1 MITVVKQEDEA
12 DCGACCLLSIIKYYN
27 GNIPLELVKVDTLTT
42 KDGTNFYNLKE
53 AAEKYGFEVIGK
65 KEDLF
70 KYTSPVIAQI
80 NQNNLLHF
88 VVIYDVSESFVW
100 IMDPAIGKRKIN
112 KSDFNNVFTG
122 YILKLTPI
130 KNIVNYKPKS
140 MFLNLLKNTLKE
152 NRILFIKI
160 LILTIFIC
168 SILLLNTIILND
180 SISEKDTKLIILIF
194 ILLLSKSLITYFKNT
209 LIYKANNN
217 IGSILCSDY
226 IKQVLYL
233 PFKYLQLRK
242 EGDLI
247 SRFEDINTIK
257 ENVTITIIEG
267 IINLILII
275 CTSSIL
281 VIIDKEIFKKII
293 IITLI
298 ITIIV
303 YFYNKKLYQ
312 TLEITIDSNTNLV
325 DTLISILSNSWTI
338 KIINKTEYYLKKIK
352 GIITDNNKLN
362 YKLNK
367 KIAFN
372 DLLISSYNES
382 ALIIIIIYSIIL
394 SKETSDILTFIF
406 INNYFISSVSYF
418 LTIMPNILF
427 FRSAYRRINSIYYLE
442 REKNRSFN
450 FRNGSIKISALTYK
464 IGLNKIFDNFSYEI
478 NEGEKILIKGEN
490 GSGKST
496 LLNILFQAVT
506 DYNGR
511 VTINKTDLKDINL
524 DSLRSKISYVNQSQK
539 ILPGTIKENI
549 VLDNI
554 IEEERFKTIERL
566 LNLDKIYKTKYNGI
580 NSLIKDNFSGGEI
593 QKIIL
598 ARALYKDFDILLLD
612 EALSEIEPAERK
624 RIIHRICKYYKD
636 KTIIIVSHNKEYY
649 KFDKI
654 LFLTTRKE
662 KGLC

>member
-1 MITVVKQEDEA
+1 
-12 DCGACCLLSIIKYYN
+12 
-27 GNIPLELVKVDTLTT
+27 
-42 KDGTNFYNLKE
+42 
-53 AAEKYGFEVIGK
+53 
-65 KEDLF
+65 
-70 KYTSPVIAQI
+70 
-80 NQNNLLHF
+80 
-88 VVIYDVSESFVW
+88 
-100 IMDPAIGKRKIN
+100 MDPAIGKRKIN

-168 SILLLNTIILND
+168 SILLLNTTILND
-180 SISEKDTKLIILIF
+180 SISEKDTKLIILII

-257 ENVTITIIEG
+257 ENVTITIVEG

-275 CTSSIL
+275 CTSFIL

-303 YFYNKKLYQ
+303 YFYNKKVYQ

-362 YKLNK
+362 FKLNK
-367 KIAFN
+367 KVAFN

-382 ALIIIIIYSIIL
+382 TLIIIIIYSVIL

-427 FRSAYRRINSIYYLE
+427 LE
-442 REKNRSFN
+442 
-450 FRNGSIKISALTYK
+450 
-464 IGLNKIFDNFSYEI
+464 
-478 NEGEKILIKGEN
+478 
-490 GSGKST
+490 
-496 LLNILFQAVT
+496 V
-506 DYNGR
+506 
-511 VTINKTDLKDINL
+511 
-524 DSLRSKISYVNQSQK
+524 
-539 ILPGTIKENI
+539 P
-549 VLDNI
+549 
-554 IEEERFKTIERL
+554 IEE
-566 LNLDKIYKTKYNGI
+566 
-580 NSLIKDNFSGGEI
+580 LIAF
-593 QKIIL
+593 II
-598 ARALYKDFDILLLD
+598 
-612 EALSEIEPAERK
+612 
-624 RIIHRICKYYKD
+624 
-636 KTIIIVSHNKEYY
+636 
-649 KFDKI
+649 
-654 LFLTTRKE
+654 
-662 KGLC
+662 

>member
-27 GNIPLELVKVDTLTT
+27 GNIPLELIKVDTLTT

-65 KEDLF
+65 KEDLS

-88 VVIYDVSESFVW
+88 VVIYDVNESYVW

-112 KSDFNNVFTG
+112 KSDFNNGFTG
-122 YILKLTPI
+122 YILKLTPV

-180 SISEKDTKLIILIF
+180 SISEKDTKLIILII
-194 ILLLSKSLITYFKNT
+194 ILLLNKSLITYFKNT

-217 IGSILCSDY
+217 IGSILCIDY
-226 IKQVLYL
+226 IKQILCL

-257 ENVTITIIEG
+257 ENITMTIIEG

-312 TLEITIDSNTNLV
+312 ALEIVIDSNTNLV

-442 REKNRSFN
+442 REKTRSSDFK
-450 FRNGSIKISALTYK
+450 NGSIKISDLTYK
-464 IGLNKIFDNFSYEI
+464 IGLNKIFNNFSYEI

-496 LLNILFQAVT
+496 LLNILFQVVT

-511 VTINKTDLKDINL
+511 ITINKTDLKDINL
-524 DSLRSKISYVNQSQK
+524 NSLRSKISYVNQSQK

-566 LNLDKIYKTKYNGI
+566 LNLNKIYKTKYNGI

-624 RIIHRICKYYKD
+624 RIINKICKYYKD

-649 KFDKI
+649 KFDKT

>member
-65 KEDLF
+65 KEDLS

-88 VVIYDVSESFVW
+88 VVIYDVNESYVW

-112 KSDFNNVFTG
+112 KSDFNNSFTG
-122 YILKLTPI
+122 YILKLTPV

-152 NRILFIKI
+152 NKILFIKI

-180 SISEKDTKLIILIF
+180 SISEKNTKLIILII

-217 IGSILCSDY
+217 IGSILCIDY
-226 IKQVLYL
+226 IKQILYL

-257 ENVTITIIEG
+257 ENITMTIIEG

-275 CTSSIL
+275 CTCSIL

-312 TLEITIDSNTNLV
+312 ALEITIDSNTNLV

-394 SKETSDILTFIF
+394 SKETSDVLTFIF

-442 REKNRSFN
+442 REKTRSSDFK
-450 FRNGSIKISALTYK
+450 NGSIKISDLTYK
-464 IGLNKIFDNFSYEI
+464 IGLNKIFNNFSYEI

-496 LLNILFQAVT
+496 LLNILFQVVT

-511 VTINKTDLKDINL
+511 ITINKTDLKDINL
-524 DSLRSKISYVNQSQK
+524 NSLRSKISYVNQSQK

-566 LNLDKIYKTKYNGI
+566 LNLNKIYKTKYNGF

-624 RIIHRICKYYKD
+624 RIINKICKYYKD

-649 KFDKI
+649 KFDKT